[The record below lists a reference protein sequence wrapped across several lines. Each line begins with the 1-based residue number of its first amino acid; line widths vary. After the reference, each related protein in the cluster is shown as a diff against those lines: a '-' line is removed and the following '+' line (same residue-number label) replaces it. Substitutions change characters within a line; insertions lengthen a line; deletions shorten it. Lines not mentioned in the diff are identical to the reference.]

1 MNWFT
6 RLCRRTGLM
15 LHHVVHPDDTST
27 KARRT
32 EVSRSTSEKK
42 VSRSVTLRRT
52 TIEEIEVRDPGKE
65 E

>member
-1 MNWFT
+1 
-6 RLCRRTGLM
+6 M
-15 LHHVVHPDDTST
+15 LHHVVHPDD
-27 KARRT
+27 KAAKIERS
-32 EVSRSTSEKK
+32 EVSRTTSEKQ